1 MKMMIASALCVLAVI
16 TTGCGKRA
24 RVEVNLKG
32 MADGPVYVY
41 YAPVTDLTDY
51 KADTLQAVNGKLSF
65 DLEFDSV
72 PMEIRIEPKADLFV
86 DRRGRETVPMS
97 HRIRFWKQAG
107 EKVRV
112 KGKYE
117 EGVLSYALKGSKDLE
132 AQSTL
137 REGVK
142 EALKTY
148 SALAK
153 HVDSLYALGVENLDE
168 TYMDS
173 LFATLSSKMEE
184 VATAQQDFVRSHT
197 DKLLSGLYLL
207 EQSSADAFLELEQ
220 LLTSEVREG
229 LLKARLDEG
238 KTYYERR
245 KQMEYNAAVLVQDA
259 LAPDFTLTDINGKD
273 VKLSDYAGK
282 HVVLDF
288 WGTWCPWCIKGLP
301 EMKKYY
307 NQYKSKVVFIGI
319 ACHDKLEKVQSLVK
333 TEKLPWVSVMNGE
346 EDRDVAFMYG
356 VSGYPTKVI
365 LKPGLKVEKV
375 VMGEDLVFYETLDR
389 LLK

>member
-1 MKMMIASALCVLAVI
+1 MKMMMAAAFCAVAVL

-24 RVEVNLKG
+24 MVEVNLEG
-32 MADGPVYVY
+32 LQDGPVYVH
-41 YAPVTDLTDY
+41 YAPVTDLMAVTD
-51 KADTLQAVNGKLSF
+51 DTLQAVNGKFSF
-65 DLEFDSV
+65 DLAFDTV
-72 PMEIRIEPKADLFV
+72 PMEIRIEPAADLTT

-107 EKVRV
+107 EKVRLE
-112 KGKYE
+112 GKYE
-117 EGVLSYALKGSKDLE
+117 DGVLSYTLKGSKDLE
-132 AQSTL
+132 AQSAL

-153 HVDSLYALGVENLDE
+153 QVDSLYALGVENLDE

-173 LFATLSSKMEE
+173 LFAILSSKMEE
-184 VATAQQDFVRSHT
+184 VSAAQQDFVRSHT
-197 DKLLSGLYLL
+197 DNFLSGLYLL
-207 EQSSADAFLELEQ
+207 EQSSPDVVLELEK
-220 LLTSEVREG
+220 LLTEEVRGG
-229 LLKARLDEG
+229 LLKARLDEA
-238 KTYYERR
+238 KAYYERR
-245 KQMEYNAAVLVQDA
+245 KQMEANAAALVQDA
-259 LAPDFTLTDINGKD
+259 LAPDFTLTDINGKN

-319 ACHDKLEKVQSLVK
+319 ACHDKLEKVQSLVAS
-333 TEKLPWVSVMNGE
+333 EKLPWISVMNGE
-346 EDRDVAFMYG
+346 EEGDVAFLYG

-375 VMGEDLVFYETLDR
+375 VMGEDPIFYETLDR